1 MHLSFKDEMSF
12 SCEYTMWGHCQERR
26 VAEQASTEFA
36 APGAGPS
43 WALSGHPR
51 LALGPTVP
59 TSSLEGAG
67 GNGGVTPEAVTP
79 QDWIC
84 SEHLVRVCMF
94 ALADKLME
102 ETEELCL
109 QREQREVGAR

>member
-1 MHLSFKDEMSF
+1 MSCKDEMSF
-12 SCEYTMWGHCQERR
+12 SCECTTRGHCQERR
-26 VAEQASTEFA
+26 VADQASTEFA

-43 WALSGHPR
+43 WPLSGQPR
-51 LALGPTVP
+51 LALGPAVP

-67 GNGGVTPEAVTP
+67 DNGGVTPEAVTP

-84 SEHLVRVCMF
+84 SEHLVRVCML